1 MKLLVAYASR
11 YGSTAE
17 MAEVIGKQ
25 LRKRGREVD
34 VKAVDNVGSLADYDG
49 FVIGSAV
56 YAGNWMRPAVDFLRA
71 NAELLA
77 GSPTWFFSSGP
88 TGQGDPNEIM
98 GGWTFPEDLAD
109 MLEKI
114 KPEDVI
120 LFHGKIDPDNL
131 SQTERM
137 LLKSVKATVGDYR
150 DWLVVHGW
158 AGRVDM
164 DLKEMAASSS

>member
-17 MAEVIGKQ
+17 IAEVIGKQ
-25 LRKRGREVD
+25 LHKRGHDVD
-34 VKAVDNVGSLADYDG
+34 VKAADRVGSMADYDG

-56 YAGNWMRPAVDFLRA
+56 YAGNWMRPAVEFLRA

-98 GGWTFPEDLAD
+98 GGWTFPEDLD
-109 MLEKI
+109 DLLQKI

-131 SQTERM
+131 SQTEQM

-158 AGRVDM
+158 AGKIDL
-164 DLKEMAASSS
+164 DLKEM